1 MKITKYLHSC
11 LLVQEQQTR
20 LLIDPGTFVFADK
33 MVTIDQIPPV
43 NAILITHVHADHC
56 DVKAMKELIRTF
68 PGVEIFS
75 NAEVVTAL
83 SREGMHASVLKAG
96 RRIAIGSCTVAALPA
111 PHESILPDTACD
123 NIALLINDRFL
134 HPGDSQHVDVEDIEV
149 LALPVAA
156 PWTRRTEAWEYAK
169 KLAPRH
175 VVPIHDGFLKEYFRA
190 ANDAKFTA
198 WTREW
203 GGAYHA
209 LAPGESFEV

>member
-11 LLVQEQQTR
+11 LLVQEKQTR

-33 MVTIDQIPPV
+33 LVTLDQIPPV
-43 NAILITHVHADHC
+43 SAIVITHVHADHC
-56 DVKAMKELIRTF
+56 DVKAIRELVRTS

-75 NAEVVTAL
+75 NEEVVVSLA
-83 SREGMHASVLKAG
+83 REGIHAVVLNAG
-96 RRIAIGSCTVAALPA
+96 SRVTVGSFTVAALPA
-111 PHESILPDTACD
+111 PHEPILPDTVCD
-123 NIALLINDRFL
+123 NMAAMINDRLL
-134 HPGDSQHVDVEDIEV
+134 HPGDSQHVDVGQVEI

-156 PWTRRTEAWEYAK
+156 PWTRRTEACEYVK

-175 VVPIHDGFLKEYFRA
+175 VVPIHDGFLKDYFRA

-198 WTREW
+198 WVREW